1 MRRSRLT
8 CLSAV
13 LALVFVFASASGV
26 FASGYTSTSSSVNA
40 NGTLHVA
47 WTLSGAGCGSVG
59 SPCNFTVAA
68 NVKAFY
74 GCFNGGGNFPKAD
87 NKNASNGSLS
97 LPSGPFFSGSG
108 GQVSGSANSTTAD
121 IPAPPASIHC
131 GAGQSEVL
139 VRIEYTNITV
149 TLNSGPHA
157 GLATSVANASRN
169 GPFTP

>member
-26 FASGYTSTSSSVNA
+26 FASSLTITSSSVNA

-59 SPCNFTVAA
+59 SPCNFSVAA

-74 GCFNGGGNFPKAD
+74 GCFNGGGNFPKAE
-87 NKNASNGSLS
+87 NKNASTGSFS
-97 LPSGPFFSGSG
+97 APAGPFTGNG
-108 GQVSGSANSTTAD
+108 GQVSGSLNTSTTD
-121 IPAPPASIHC
+121 IPAAPASIHC
-131 GAGQSEVL
+131 GAGQTEVL
-139 VRIEYTNITV
+139 VRIEYTGITV
-149 TLNSGPHA
+149 TVTSGPQTGLSA
-157 GLATSVANASRN
+157 GPASASRN
-169 GPFTP
+169 GPFS